1 MYFNIS
7 CVNMPKRGHLWPIWW
22 KDKSILT
29 NQLFCLSSW
38 IFFDFKI
45 KFSGKNWVEK
55 HIHTIIFMFGSK
67 INEFGQVQTSLDGI
81 WRKNFFYEKVLEFF
95 SKTFC
100 LFDLLCLTNFWCRPF
115 GKRPIK
121 KKATVKGRPRPSIFH
136 PNLPKILKVTSPF
149 LGQAI

>member
-67 INEFGQVQTSLDGI
+67 INEFGRVQTSLDGI

-149 LGQAI
+149 LGKAF